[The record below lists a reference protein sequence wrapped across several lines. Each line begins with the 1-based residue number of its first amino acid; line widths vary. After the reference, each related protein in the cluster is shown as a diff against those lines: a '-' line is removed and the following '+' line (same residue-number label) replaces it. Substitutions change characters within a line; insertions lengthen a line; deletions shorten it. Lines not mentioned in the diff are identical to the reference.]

1 MIIGADTGGTFT
13 DFVAADE
20 SGVWTWKVPSTPD
33 DFARGVLSGLE
44 QLFAKREQRA
54 RGEPDVTLVHAST
67 VATNALLERNGART
81 ALITTRGFKDVLAIG
96 RQTRPHLYDLA
107 ARPTPP
113 VVPSAMRFEA
123 SERVTAEREVVD
135 PLTPAEIERVLD
147 QVVAADTESLA
158 VCLLFSFL
166 VPEHERAIGE
176 VARARGLEVS
186 LSCEIA
192 PEFREYERT
201 STTVVNAYVAPVVRR
216 YLERLAEGAASAGVS
231 RLQVV
236 HSAGGSSSPRAA
248 TERAVATVL
257 SGPAAGA
264 MGALEVARQTI
275 GPDPKVIS
283 FDMGGTSADL
293 SLIDGQL
300 GKTTRTVIG
309 GLPIQASMVDI
320 HTVGAGGGSIARLDA
335 GGALLVGPESAGA
348 DPGPACYGRGDE
360 PTVTDANLVL
370 QRIAPDY
377 FLGGRMELD
386 VARGEAAIDR
396 LGRSMGVDRES
407 AARSVV
413 AVVNANMERAV
424 RVISVQRGHDP
435 RDFALV
441 AFGGAAGLHACALA
455 ESLGI
460 ARVVVPRDP
469 GVLSAQG
476 AAQSDVVKEF
486 ARTVM
491 RRLGPEAVF
500 GSVFGDLE
508 TEARAALDREGVDP
522 RSVVVTRTADARYRG
537 QSHELTIGWHADVA
551 DVAAAFHATHQRYHG
566 YRADDE
572 PIEIV
577 TLRLRAAATVERP
590 PPIALKGGAGVEVA
604 TLSVRDDV
612 AVIDRLALA
621 VNARVAG
628 SALLVEPYA
637 TTYLPA
643 GWGATVDAHGH
654 LMLVSEAA

>member
-44 QLFAKREQRA
+44 QLLAKREQRTH
-54 RGEPDVTLVHAST
+54 GESDVTLVHGST
-67 VATNALLERNGART
+67 VATNALLERKGART

-113 VVPSAMRFEA
+113 VVPSALRFEA
-123 SERVTAEREVVD
+123 NERVTAERKVVD
-135 PLTPAEIERVLD
+135 PLIPAEIERVLD
-147 QVVAADTESLA
+147 RVVAANTESLA

-176 VARARGLEVS
+176 AARARGLEVS

-216 YLERLAEGAASAGVS
+216 YLKRLAEGTASAGVD

-236 HSAGGSSSPRAA
+236 HSAGGRSSPRAA

-264 MGALEVARQTI
+264 MGALAVARQTV

-283 FDMGGTSADL
+283 LDMGGTSADL

-300 GKTTRTVIG
+300 GRSTETIIG

-320 HTVGAGGGSIARLDA
+320 HTVGAGGGSIARIDA

-348 DPGPACYGRGDE
+348 DPGPACYGRGDA

-370 QRIAPDY
+370 QRIAPEH

-396 LGRSMGVDRES
+396 LARSMSIDRQG

-413 AVVNANMERAV
+413 AVVNANMECAV

-435 RDFALV
+435 RDFAMV

-455 ESLGI
+455 DSLGI
-460 ARVVVPRDP
+460 ARVVIPRDP
-469 GVLSAQG
+469 GVLSAMG
-476 AAQSDVVKEF
+476 AAQSDVVIEYS
-486 ARTVM
+486 RTVM
-491 RRLGPEAVF
+491 RQLRPDADFENAF
-500 GSVFGDLE
+500 GELE
-508 TEARAALDREGVDP
+508 TQACMALNREQVDSQ
-522 RSVVVTRTADARYRG
+522 SVVVTRTADARYRG
-537 QSHELTIGWHADVA
+537 QSHELTIGWHDDVA
-551 DVAAAFHATHQRYHG
+551 DVAAAFHTAHQRYHG

-577 TLRLRAAATVERP
+577 TLRLRATAAVERP
-590 PPIALKGGAGVEVA
+590 SPVELEGGVGVDEA
-604 TLSVRDDV
+604 TLDVRHDV
-612 AVIDRLALA
+612 PVIDRCALA
-621 VNARVAG
+621 ASTRVVG
-628 SALLVEPYA
+628 SALLVEPYS
-637 TTYLPA
+637 TTYLPV
-643 GWGATVDAHGH
+643 GWEAKVDAHGH
-654 LMLVSEAA
+654 LMLVSGPA

>member
-13 DFVAADE
+13 DFVATDE

-33 DFARGVLSGLE
+33 DFARGVLIGLE
-44 QLFAKREQRA
+44 QLLANRED
-54 RGEPDVTLVHAST
+54 RGTSQSDVTLLHAST
-67 VATNALLERNGART
+67 VATNALLERKGART

-113 VVPSAMRFEA
+113 VAPRGLRFEV
-123 SERVTAEREVVD
+123 SERVTAEREVLE
-135 PLTPAEIERVLD
+135 PLQTAEIEGVLD
-147 QVVAADTESLA
+147 QVAAADAESLA

-166 VPEHERAIGE
+166 VPEHERAIGDA
-176 VARARGLEVS
+176 ARARGLEVS
-186 LSCEIA
+186 LSCDVA

-201 STTVVNAYVAPVVRR
+201 STTIVNAYVAPVVRR
-216 YLERLAEGAASAGVS
+216 YLERLAEGAASAGVG

-236 HSAGGSSSPRAA
+236 HSAGGSLSPRAA

-293 SLIDGQL
+293 SLIEGQL
-300 GKTTRTVIG
+300 GRTTQTVIG
-309 GLPIQASMVDI
+309 GLPILASMVDI

-370 QRIAPDY
+370 QRIAPDH

-396 LGRSMGVDRES
+396 LAQSMGVDRET
-407 AARSVV
+407 AARSVT

-460 ARVVVPRDP
+460 TRVIVPRDP
-469 GVLSAQG
+469 GVLSALG
-476 AAQSDVVKEF
+476 AAESDVVKEYS
-486 ARTVM
+486 RTVM
-491 RRLGPEAVF
+491 RQLGPDAAF

-508 TEARAALDREGVDP
+508 TEARTTLDLERVDP
-522 RSVVVTRTADARYRG
+522 RSVVVTRTADGRYRG
-537 QSHELTIGWHADVA
+537 QSHELTIGWHDDAA
-551 DVAAAFHATHQRYHG
+551 DVAAAFHNAHQRQHG

-577 TLRLRAAATVERP
+577 TLRLRAAAAVERP
-590 PPIALKGGAGVEVA
+590 PPFELKGGAGVDEA
-604 TLSVRDDV
+604 TLGVRDGV

-621 VNARVAG
+621 AGARVVG

-637 TTYLPA
+637 TTHLPT
-643 GWGATVDAHGH
+643 GWQAVVDAHGH
-654 LMLVSEAA
+654 LMLASGAA

>member
-44 QLFAKREQRA
+44 QLFAKRGGQDPGRS
-54 RGEPDVTLVHAST
+54 DVTLVHAST
-67 VATNALLERNGART
+67 VATNALLERKGART

-107 ARPTPP
+107 ARPAPP
-113 VVPSAMRFEA
+113 VVPSALRFEVD
-123 SERVTAEREVVD
+123 ERVTAEREV
-135 PLTPAEIERVLD
+135 LEQLKPAEIERVLD

-166 VPEHERAIGE
+166 VPEHERVIGDA
-176 VARARGLEVS
+176 ARACGLKVS

-201 STTVVNAYVAPVVRR
+201 STTVVNAYVAPVVGR
-216 YLERLAEGAASAGVS
+216 YLERLADGAASAGVS

-236 HSAGGSSSPRAA
+236 HSAGGSLSPRAA

-264 MGALEVARQTI
+264 MGALEVARQTV
-275 GPDPKVIS
+275 GPVPKVIS
-283 FDMGGTSADL
+283 LDMGGTSADL

-300 GKTTRTVIG
+300 GKTTQTVIA

-348 DPGPACYGRGDE
+348 DPGPACYGRGDD

-370 QRIAPDY
+370 QRIAPEH

-396 LGRSMGVDRES
+396 LARSMGVDRE
-407 AARSVV
+407 AVARGVV

-435 RDFALV
+435 RDFAMI
-441 AFGGAAGLHACALA
+441 AFGGGAGLHACALA

-460 ARVVVPRDP
+460 TRVVVPRDP
-469 GVLSAQG
+469 GVLSARG
-476 AAQSDVVKEF
+476 AAESDVVKEYS
-486 ARTVM
+486 RTVM
-491 RRLGPEAVF
+491 QRLGPAADFADVF
-500 GSVFGDLE
+500 GELE
-508 TEARAALDREGVDP
+508 TEARAALDRERVDP
-522 RSVVVTRTADARYRG
+522 QAVVVSRTADARYHG
-537 QSHELTIGWHADVA
+537 QSHELTIGWHDDVA
-551 DVAAAFHATHQRYHG
+551 EVAATFHTAHQRYHG
-566 YRADDE
+566 YRAEDE
-572 PIEIV
+572 PVEIV
-577 TLRLRAAATVERP
+577 TLRLRATATAERP
-590 PPIALKGGAGVEVA
+590 PPVELEGGVGVDEA
-604 TLSVRDDV
+604 TLGVRDEV

-621 VNARVAG
+621 ASARVMG

-637 TTYLPA
+637 TTYLPV
-643 GWGATVDAHGH
+643 GWEATVDAHGH
-654 LMLVSEAA
+654 LMLVSEAG